1 MMKTRALAAAL
12 LAIAGA
18 VAINAAEAEG
28 KIYVGGKLAI
38 ADPDIGPRID
48 NAYTAGVY
56 GGFNLFGR
64 DAQYA
69 ADLGG
74 GTFSAE
80 GELMLTAS
88 KGKADPGKW
97 DITSLGAY
105 GVYRYPLG
113 DKFYLKGRVGLVR
126 YDINTTLPPAST
138 SVASKTGVNI
148 SAAAGIGGG
157 VKIGPGRIEADI
169 TTYESDIL
177 TYGVGFHMA
186 F

>member
-1 MMKTRALAAAL
+1 MKTRAFAAAI

-18 VAINAAEAEG
+18 VAVNAAQAEG

-38 ADPDIGPRID
+38 ADPDFTGFD

-69 ADLGG
+69 ADLAG
-74 GTFSAE
+74 GTMSVE

-88 KGKADPGKW
+88 KGKAAAAGKW

-105 GVYRYPLG
+105 AAYRYPLG
-113 DKFYLKGRVGLVR
+113 ERFYLKGRVGLVR
-126 YDINTTLPPAST
+126 YDINTTYAS
-138 SVASKTGVNI
+138 VN
-148 SAAAGIGGG
+148 SGTELKRAAGVGGG
-157 VKIGPGRIEADI
+157 VKVGPGRIEADI

>member
-1 MMKTRALAAAL
+1 MKTRALAAAL

-18 VAINAAEAEG
+18 VAVNAAQAEG

-38 ADPDIGPRID
+38 ADPDFTGFD

-69 ADLGG
+69 ADLAG
-74 GTFSAE
+74 GTLAVE
-80 GELMLTAS
+80 GELMLTTA
-88 KGKADPGKW
+88 KGKGRDAATGGSGKW
-97 DITSLGAY
+97 DVTSLGAY
-105 GVYRYPLG
+105 AAYRYPLG
-113 DKFYLKGRVGLVR
+113 DKFYLKGRMGLVR
-126 YDINTTLPPAST
+126 YDINTNFV
-138 SVASKTGVNI
+138 SVNSGTELKL
-148 SAAAGIGGG
+148 AAGVGGG
-157 VKIGPGRIEADI
+157 VKVGPGRIEADI

>member
-1 MMKTRALAAAL
+1 MKTRAFAAAI

-18 VAINAAEAEG
+18 VAVNAAQAEG

-38 ADPDIGPRID
+38 ADPDFTGFD

-56 GGFNLFGR
+56 GGFNVFGR

-69 ADLGG
+69 ADLAG
-74 GTFSAE
+74 GTLAVE
-80 GELMLTAS
+80 GELMLTTA
-88 KGKADPGKW
+88 KGKAAAAGKW
-97 DITSLGAY
+97 DITSVGAY
-105 GVYRYPLG
+105 AAYRYPLG
-113 DKFYLKGRVGLVR
+113 ERFYLKGRMGLVR
-126 YDINTTLPPAST
+126 YDINTTYAS
-138 SVASKTGVNI
+138 VN
-148 SAAAGIGGG
+148 SGTELKLAAGIGGG
-157 VKIGPGRIEADI
+157 VKVGPGRIEADI